1 MLEPLP
7 AQAHGDTGARCF
19 TASDAVS
26 GDHEVTLL
34 ERLKLAAQIVKTGAD
49 AAKFFPPMVICPV
62 CSRQLR
68 WIEQGARYGCAAG
81 HQFTLTARHNA
92 PSQRLPNEG
101 EHRGPI

>member
-1 MLEPLP
+1 M
-7 AQAHGDTGARCF
+7 
-19 TASDAVS
+19 
-26 GDHEVTLL
+26 TLL

-49 AAKFFPPMVICPV
+49 AAKFFPPMIICPV